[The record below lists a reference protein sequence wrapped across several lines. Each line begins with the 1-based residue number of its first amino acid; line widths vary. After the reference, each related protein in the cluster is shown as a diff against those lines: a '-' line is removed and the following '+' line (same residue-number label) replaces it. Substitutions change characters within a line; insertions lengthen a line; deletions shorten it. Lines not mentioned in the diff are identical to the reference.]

1 MSRVPLQGQP
11 ARAGHGGLAAA
22 WAGLPPG
29 PRVAAVALAGWMAL
43 ALSLAGADLLVG
55 IAGNSGA
62 AAGGPAPGA
71 NAPPPALEAIVQR
84 PLFSA
89 TRRPDTPPPTMAQAA
104 PPPPP
109 PPRDR
114 QISLKGVYMD
124 GAQAKA
130 FVVSAEQP
138 EGAWVSAGGRV
149 GPWRVAAISA
159 ERVRFEAEGESFSA
173 TMSPEPGHP

>member
-1 MSRVPLQGQP
+1 MSRPLVQERP
-11 ARAGHGGLAAA
+11 AGGRTQWRAA

-43 ALSLAGADLLVG
+43 AVSLAGVDLL
-55 IAGNSGA
+55 
-62 AAGGPAPGA
+62 AGGDVEGASAPGGA
-71 NAPPPALEAIVQR
+71 TAGPGVPPPSLEAIAQR
-84 PLFSA
+84 PLFSP
-89 TRRPDTPPPTMAQAA
+89 TRRPDAPPPPMVQAA
-104 PPPPP
+104 PPPP

-114 QISLKGVYMD
+114 QISLKGIYMD

-130 FVVSAEQP
+130 FLVSAEQP
-138 EGAWVSAGGRV
+138 EGVWVGAGGHV

-173 TMSPEPGHP
+173 SLSPEAGHP

>member
-1 MSRVPLQGQP
+1 MSRP
-11 ARAGHGGLAAA
+11 AGHRHPAGAGRGGRTAAA

-29 PRVAAVALAGWMAL
+29 PRVAAAALVAWMAL
-43 ALSLAGADLLVG
+43 AVSFAGGDVLSGGPGDAR
-55 IAGNSGA
+55 A
-62 AAGGPAPGA
+62 AAGAASAGPTVPA
-71 NAPPPALEAIVQR
+71 PALEAIAQR

-89 TRRPDTPPPTMAQAA
+89 TRRPDAPPPAMAQAA

-109 PPRDR
+109 PRDR
-114 QISLKGVYMD
+114 RITLKGVYLD

-149 GPWRVAAISA
+149 GPWRVAAVSA

-173 TMSPEPGHP
+173 AMDPEAGHP